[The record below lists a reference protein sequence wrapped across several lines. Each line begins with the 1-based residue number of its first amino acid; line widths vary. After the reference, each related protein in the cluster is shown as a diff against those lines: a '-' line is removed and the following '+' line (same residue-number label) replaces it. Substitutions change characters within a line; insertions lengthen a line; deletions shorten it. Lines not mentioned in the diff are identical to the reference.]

1 MEVKI
6 FTWSTKIQIRMDGK
20 IMIQISH
27 EEAKKIRIRYPKVKI
42 VKTVN
47 KFFVPEYNFIKRFL
61 EESFAN
67 HSN

>member
-1 MEVKI
+1 
-6 FTWSTKIQIRMDGK
+6 MDGK

-67 HSN
+67 HSK